1 MNRFLFLVSLLIL
14 FAASAN
20 AQLQKQIDTSINH
33 TTRIIPLDKAKILK
47 DVDLIANMQYANN
60 SNFLNG
66 DYTGSNFALNQFRL
80 EIKGLVFDSTIFFRF
95 RDRYT
100 RDPVVQSVDN
110 IDHSV
115 DMAFI
120 GVNLSKRF
128 SLSFGKMCADYGG
141 YEFDANPIDIYQ
153 YNDMFQEIHQ

>member
-80 EIKGLVFDSTIFFRF
+80 EIKGLVFDSTICSHQRKALASL
-95 RDRYT
+95 
-100 RDPVVQSVDN
+100 Q
-110 IDHSV
+110 
-115 DMAFI
+115 
-120 GVNLSKRF
+120 NL
-128 SLSFGKMCADYGG
+128 L
-141 YEFDANPIDIYQ
+141 I
-153 YNDMFQEIHQ
+153 